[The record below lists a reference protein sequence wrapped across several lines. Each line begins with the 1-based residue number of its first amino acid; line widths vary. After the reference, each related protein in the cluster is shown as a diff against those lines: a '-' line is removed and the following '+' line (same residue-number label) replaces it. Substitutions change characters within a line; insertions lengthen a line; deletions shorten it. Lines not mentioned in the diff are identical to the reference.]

1 MKKNSK
7 LLQLSN
13 ECRKDLVKLIFNSK
27 TSHLGSSLSCID
39 IIVSIYFSKFGLKG
53 SINNKKKLKN
63 TFILSKGH
71 AAPALYVVM
80 NKKGLLSNSKL
91 KNYCKPGSYLEE
103 HPNIKIDGVIVSSG
117 SLGHGLSYSAGI
129 SLADKINNKNYKHI
143 VLMSDGECNEGSV
156 WEAGMFIP
164 AKKIENILVFID
176 CNKWQAT
183 ERTKDIMAFEPI
195 KKKWQAFG
203 WFVKEIDGHNFDD
216 IEKCLRDF
224 HLKKKPT
231 VVVCRTTKGKG
242 VSFMEDDNL
251 WHYRAPNQ
259 KEYEKAIKE
268 LEKKF

>member
-1 MKKNSK
+1 M
-7 LLQLSN
+7 
-13 ECRKDLVKLIFNSK
+13 
-27 TSHLGSSLSCID
+27 
-39 IIVSIYFSKFGLKG
+39 
-53 SINNKKKLKN
+53 
-63 TFILSKGH
+63 
-71 AAPALYVVM
+71 
-80 NKKGLLSNSKL
+80 
-91 KNYCKPGSYLEE
+91 EE

-216 IEKCLRDF
+216 IESVKRFSFKKINRSCL
-224 HLKKKPT
+224 
-231 VVVCRTTKGKG
+231 
-242 VSFMEDDNL
+242 
-251 WHYRAPNQ
+251 
-259 KEYEKAIKE
+259 
-268 LEKKF
+268 